1 MGDYRRLRAWH
12 EARDL
17 VVLSQAEIQKLPPSE
32 RFALG
37 DQWRRASYSVVLNL
51 AEGMSRRGP
60 REFRRYVD
68 TARASLHEVGT
79 ILDLVADLRYI
90 SEEELRPIR
99 LKHLHCARLVWA
111 LFRRLDAACRS
122 ASP

>member
-17 VVLSQAEIQKLPPSE
+17 AILSNAAIQRLPQRE
-32 RFALG
+32 RYALG

-68 TARASLHEVGT
+68 AARGSLHEVAT
-79 ILDLVADLRYI
+79 ILDLVGAMHYLPEDELRDLR
-90 SEEELRPIR
+90 
-99 LKHLHCARLVWA
+99 LKRIHCARLVFA
-111 LFRRLDAACRS
+111 LLKKLDAVCRHNS
-122 ASP
+122 A